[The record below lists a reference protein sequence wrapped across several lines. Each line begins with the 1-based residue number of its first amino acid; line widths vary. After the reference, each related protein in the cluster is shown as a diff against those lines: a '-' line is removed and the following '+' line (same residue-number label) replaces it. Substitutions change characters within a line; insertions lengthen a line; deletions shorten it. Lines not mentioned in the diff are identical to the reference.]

1 MEEVLKIINDN
12 AVATGNLCG
21 LSLVQ
26 VSKRAKLTIAEA
38 RQILNQI
45 HADKKIRIREGIHG
59 KLVFAL

>member
-1 MEEVLKIINDN
+1 MEKVIQIINDN
-12 AVATGNLCG
+12 AAATGNLCG

-26 VSKRAKLTIAEA
+26 ISKRARLTVAEA

-59 KLVFAL
+59 KLVFAF

>member
-1 MEEVLKIINDN
+1 MEKVIQIINDN

-26 VSKRAKLTIAEA
+26 IMKRANLPSSDAK
-38 RQILNQI
+38 QILNQI